1 MHNGYLQVEGEKMSK
16 SLGNFYTVRDLTSE
30 FPGEAIR
37 FALLSTHYR
46 APMDFTKES
55 IQNAKEILNRFYGA
69 LRNSQS
75 GSKAE
80 IPEKIMGALC
90 DDLNTPLVISHLH
103 ELVGSLNKAS
113 DEAEAKELRA
123 SLLAG
128 AEVLGLLSSDPEEWF
143 KGLGG
148 SSEGALGASAIQELI
163 EKRIAA
169 RAAKD
174 FATSDKIRDE
184 LAEQGIV
191 LEDGAGITTW
201 KRA

>member
-1 MHNGYLQVEGEKMSK
+1 
-16 SLGNFYTVRDLTSE
+16 
-30 FPGEAIR
+30 
-37 FALLSTHYR
+37 
-46 APMDFTKES
+46 MDFTKES